1 MSNVTKN
8 TSSHSVKQID
18 QLSIHKI
25 TSGQVVIDLQTAVKE
40 LIENSLDAGATNL
53 GKFLFFRPTCSHYQE
68 EVKFKQYGLDS
79 IEVVDNGSGID
90 ERDHDSIGM
99 CLMLLRGL

>member
-1 MSNVTKN
+1 MSDVTKN
-8 TSSHSVKQID
+8 TSCHSVKQID

-25 TSGQVVIDLQTAVKE
+25 TSGQVVIDLPTAVKE

-68 EVKFKQYGLDS
+68 EVKFKQHGLDS
-79 IEVVDNGSGID
+79 IEVIDNGSGID
-90 ERDHDSIGM
+90 EKDHDSIGM
-99 CLMLLRGL
+99 CLMPSRGL

>member
-1 MSNVTKN
+1 
-8 TSSHSVKQID
+8 VKHID

-53 GKFLFFRPTCSHYQE
+53 GKFLLFRSTCSHYQE

-90 ERDHDSIGM
+90 EKDHDSIGM
-99 CLMLLRGL
+99 GFMPSGGL